1 MDKQIFTHFQKVIE
15 TTMVVGDALS
25 SPMAAAAEKIAQAL
39 LAGNTIFSCGD
50 KSAVPL
56 AQLFADYLAQGFEI
70 ERPGFPALNINKLV
84 DNSFGAER
92 YAQTVQVQGSS
103 GDVILVVSAGDN
115 SLALLTTIEAAI
127 DKGLN
132 IILLSG
138 VNDDLLSA
146 TLGYN
151 DVVIPAGEF
160 EGQLATGAQFQIIQC
175 LCALVDHQIFGGE

>member
-15 TTMVVGDALS
+15 TTMVVGDAYS
-25 SPMAAAAEKIAQAL
+25 GPMAAAAEKIAQAL

-92 YAQTVQVQGSS
+92 YAQAVQVQGNS

-115 SLALLTTIEAAI
+115 SLALLTAIEAAI
-127 DKGLN
+127 DKELN

-160 EGQLATGAQFQIIQC
+160 EGHLATGAQFQIIQC
-175 LCALVDHQIFGGE
+175 LCAMVDHQIFGGE